1 MLRNYV
7 KEASSKKLKSGEYTW
22 SEILPY
28 IREKQ
33 HPRFKKY
40 LLDRDIQAS
49 STMIIRCLKDLHL
62 SRRDI
67 YLKKQRKLREEQQSR
82 EQIDNADTQS
92 LRSDD
97 YIEFIP
103 RVIIYN

>member
-1 MLRNYV
+1 MLRNYI
-7 KEASSKKLKSGEYTW
+7 KEASSKKLKNGEYTW
-22 SEILPY
+22 SEVLPY
-28 IREKQ
+28 IREMH

-40 LLDRDIQAS
+40 LLDRDIKAS
-49 STMIIRCLKDLHL
+49 STMIFRCLKDLHL

-67 YLKKQRKLREEQQSR
+67 YLKKQRKLREEQRSR
-82 EQIDNADTQS
+82 EQIEDADAQS
-92 LRSDD
+92 PRSDD